1 MKGVRAIVG
10 IGAIAVLLAS
20 SSYAQMCPVPCAT
33 TTNVNAPTILFNVT
47 NAGTGT
53 VVSAKNSG
61 PYAIYGESSLATQN
75 LFNAG
80 AGVYGINVAV
90 NGTGVKGVGK
100 GIGVRGSAA
109 QFGVYGDTE
118 AGIGVKG
125 LSVSGSGVAGES
137 TTAPGVN
144 GISQHVGVK
153 GVSGGSFNDSYGV
166 AGDGKYGV
174 VGTGNSSGNS
184 SGVYGLSSNGFAGV
198 EAHGEKSA
206 FGLFAFT
213 SGNADAVHAETQGST
228 SAIYGKTTGVGY
240 AGFFEGRVHVAGAL
254 TKASG
259 SFLIDHPLDPA
270 NKYLAHSFVESP
282 DMLNIYSGTI
292 RTDIHGAATVTMPN
306 YFDALNRDFRYQLT
320 VIGEFAQAIIGE
332 EINGNQFTI
341 RTSKPN
347 VKVSWQVTGVRK
359 DAWAKAHP
367 VIVEE
372 NKSAEERGLYLHPEL
387 YGEPAEKS
395 LLAARRPGARQVPSD
410 R

>member
-1 MKGVRAIVG
+1 MKGVHAIVG

-20 SSYAQMCPVPCAT
+20 SSYAQQCQVPC
-33 TTNVNAPTILFNVT
+33 TTNVNTPIVLFNVT

-53 VVSAKNSG
+53 VVSATNSG
-61 PYAIYGESSLATQN
+61 PYAIYGESKLATPN
-75 LFNAG
+75 PFIGG
-80 AGVYGINVAV
+80 AGVRGINVAL
-90 NGTGVKGVGK
+90 NGTGVSGVGK
-100 GIGVRGSAA
+100 GFGVRGSAP
-109 QFGVYGDTE
+109 QIGVFGDTE

-137 TTAPGVN
+137 AQG
-144 GISQHVGVK
+144 
-153 GVSGGSFNDSYGV
+153 YGV

-174 VGTGNSSGNS
+174 VGKSTASGNS
-184 SGVYGLSSNGFAGV
+184 SGVYGLSANGFAGV

-213 SGNADAVHAETQGST
+213 TGNADAVHAETQGST

-240 AGFFEGRVHVAGAL
+240 AGFFEGRVQVAGAL

-395 LLAARRPGARQVPSD
+395 LLAARRAGARQVPSD